1 MAGREEVKINSDLG
15 GVMGI
20 TRRQLDRAGWCSITN
35 ALIAIP
41 SLAMSWFLET
51 VKGIGPGLSQAIL
64 TVVGLGLFLY
74 VIYSLRRLLNGRF
87 KFHDVDIYISLMIW
101 GNVLLAVLSLL
112 SLGIGKLESFMEFLT
127 AAALIIFGILSIMF
141 GTRLLRLAG
150 GLYGLLKAYCYTTI
164 MSGIFLVTVFF
175 LPVAILAGA
184 VSDVILGVIF
194 FRAAEQTP
202 PDEILSTPI
211 E

>member
-1 MAGREEVKINSDLG
+1 MA
-15 GVMGI
+15 I
-20 TRRQLDRAGWCSITN
+20 TRKQLDFAGWCSITN

-51 VKGIGPGLSQAIL
+51 VKGIGPRLSQAIL

-87 KFHDVDIYISLMIW
+87 KFHDVDIYISLLIW
-101 GNVLLAVLSLL
+101 GNVVLAILSLL
-112 SLGIGKLESFMEFLT
+112 SLGTDKLESCMEAVT
-127 AAALIIFGILSIMF
+127 MAALIVLGLLSIMF
-141 GTRLLRLAG
+141 ATRLLRLAG
-150 GLYGLLKAYCYTTI
+150 NLYGLLKAYCYTTI
-164 MSGIFLVTVFF
+164 LSGIFLVTIFL

-184 VSDVILGVIF
+184 VADVILGVIF

-202 PDEILSTPI
+202 QDEILSTPI

>member
-1 MAGREEVKINSDLG
+1 MNKK
-15 GVMGI
+15 
-20 TRRQLDRAGWCSITN
+20 QLDFAGWCSITN

-51 VKGIGPGLSQAIL
+51 VKGIGPRLSQAIL

-87 KFHDVDIYISLMIW
+87 KFHEVDIYISLMIW
-101 GNVLLAVLSLL
+101 GNVVLAILSLL
-112 SLGIGKLESFMEFLT
+112 SLGTGQLESFMGVLT
-127 AAALIIFGILSIMF
+127 VAALIAFGILSIMF
-141 GTRLLRLAG
+141 ATRLLRLSRD
-150 GLYGLLKAYCYTTI
+150 LYGLLKPFCYAQI
-164 MSGIFLVTVFF
+164 ASGICLVTVFL

-184 VSDVILGVIF
+184 VGDVILGVVF

-202 PDEILSTPI
+202 EDEILSTPI

>member
-1 MAGREEVKINSDLG
+1 MTKK
-15 GVMGI
+15 
-20 TRRQLDRAGWCSITN
+20 QLDLAGWCSITN

-51 VKGIGPGLSQAIL
+51 VKGIGPRLSQAIL

-74 VIYSLRRLLNGRF
+74 VIYSLRGLLNSRF
-87 KFHDVDIYISLMIW
+87 KFHEVDVYISLMIW
-101 GNVLLAVLSLL
+101 GNVVLAAISLL
-112 SLGIGKLESFMEFLT
+112 SLGTGQLESFMEILT
-127 AAALIIFGILSIMF
+127 VAALIVFGILSIMF
-141 GTRLLRLAG
+141 ATRLLRLSG
-150 GLYGLLKAYCYTTI
+150 SLYGLLKPFCYVTI
-164 MSGIFLVTVFF
+164 GSGIFLVTVFL

-184 VSDVILGVIF
+184 VADIILGVIF

-211 E
+211 G

>member
-1 MAGREEVKINSDLG
+1 MA
-15 GVMGI
+15 I
-20 TRRQLDRAGWCSITN
+20 TRKQLDRAGWCSITN

-51 VKGIGPGLSQAIL
+51 VKGIGPTLSQVIL

-74 VIYSLRRLLNGRF
+74 VIYSFKRLLNGRF

-101 GNVLLAVLSLL
+101 GNVVLAVLSLL
-112 SLGIGKLESFMEFLT
+112 SLETGKLESFMET
-127 AAALIIFGILSIMF
+127 ITVAALIVFGILSIMF
-141 GTRLLRLAG
+141 ATRLLRLSG
-150 GLYGLLKAYCYTTI
+150 NLYGLLRAYCYTTI
-164 MSGIFLVTVFF
+164 LSGIFLITVFL

-184 VSDVILGVIF
+184 VADVILGVIF

-202 PDEILSTPI
+202 QDEILSTPI